1 MAMNNDWNEMY
12 DDIFEEAY
20 SRATPGLGE
29 IEDEEVE
36 YPDDVNVPY
45 LHFIDGDELEEVIE
59 DYCDQYD
66 VPSHE
71 ERQVKRN
78 VVLGKSPSTSLDNVD
93 QAREDAGL
101 EPVSAILEQEG
112 DI

>member
-1 MAMNNDWNEMY
+1 MVDEELY

-20 SRATPGLGE
+20 QRATPGLEE

-36 YPDDVNVPY
+36 YPDDLNVPY
-45 LHFIDGDELEEVIE
+45 LHFIDGDELEELIE

-66 VPSHE
+66 VPHNE

-93 QAREDAGL
+93 RAREDAGL
-101 EPVSAILEQEG
+101 KPVSEMLEQDG
-112 DI
+112 GGSQ